1 MFTLFYKASY
11 GSVTVFLKFR
21 LHLIKNHD
29 VLDRNDVE
37 GKVFVRKQ
45 PYSIDNIV
53 ILKKQTK
60 CLILFCLYKKYSTH
74 T

>member
-21 LHLIKNHD
+21 FHLIENHD
-29 VLDRNDVE
+29 VTDRNDAE

-45 PYSIDNIV
+45 PYSIDKIES
-53 ILKKQTK
+53 
-60 CLILFCLYKKYSTH
+60 F
-74 T
+74 